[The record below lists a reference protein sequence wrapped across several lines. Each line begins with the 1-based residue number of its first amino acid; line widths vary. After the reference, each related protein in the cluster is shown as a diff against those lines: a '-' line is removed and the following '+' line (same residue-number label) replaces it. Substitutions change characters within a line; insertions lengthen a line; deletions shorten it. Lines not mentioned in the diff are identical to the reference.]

1 MKPSGGLYL
10 LVVGVVYFIT
20 GMIDIFVFKFDHSGL
35 LPLMY
40 CVILSL
46 PLFVPPL
53 ARYLNMENIN
63 MFNWFSKDKEVIP
76 SNVVKFPEVKPLEL
90 AKPRSRECY
99 RIGYDEEAEM
109 VSLTL
114 MSQDG
119 YGSIT
124 LRMNYAAAQQMIKMI
139 NTAFPEY
146 DPELDESAK

>member
-20 GMIDIFVFKFDHSGL
+20 GMVDIFVFKFDHSGL
-35 LPLMY
+35 LPLIY

-53 ARYLNMENIN
+53 ARYLNMEGVS
-63 MFNWFSKDKEVIP
+63 MFNWFSKDKEVVP
-76 SNVVKFPEVKPLEL
+76 SNVVKFPEVKPLEV
-90 AKPRSRECY
+90 AKPQSRESY
-99 RIGYDEEAEM
+99 RIGYDEHTEM

-124 LRMNYAAAQQMIKMI
+124 LRMNYPAAQQMIKMI
-139 NTAFPEY
+139 NTAFPDY
-146 DPELDESAK
+146 NPELDESTK

>member
-10 LVVGVVYFIT
+10 IAVGVVYFLA
-20 GMIDIFVFKFDHSGL
+20 GMVNIFAFKFDNYNL
-35 LPLMY
+35 LPIMY
-40 CVILSL
+40 CVVLSL

-53 ARYLNMENIN
+53 ARYLNMESIN
-63 MFNWFSKDKEVIP
+63 MFNWFTKEKEVIP

-90 AKPRSRECY
+90 AKPQSRECY
-99 RIGYDEEAEM
+99 RIGYDEHTEM

-114 MSQDG
+114 MSGEG

-124 LRMNYAAAQQMIKMI
+124 MRMNYAAAQQMIKMI